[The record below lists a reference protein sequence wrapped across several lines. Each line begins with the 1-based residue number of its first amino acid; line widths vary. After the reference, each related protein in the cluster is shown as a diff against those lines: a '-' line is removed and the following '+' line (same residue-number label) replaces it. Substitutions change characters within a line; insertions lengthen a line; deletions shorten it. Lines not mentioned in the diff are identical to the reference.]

1 MTKLEIRKELGKS
14 TVLKKKERYFGKYC
28 YIQPANIAISIIMLS
43 EFKI

>member
-14 TVLKKKERYFGKYC
+14 TVLKKKEREILWKILLYSASKYSYFHNN
-28 YIQPANIAISIIMLS
+28 A